1 MNAYTFDGKIAIV
14 TGAASG
20 IGYAISEQLLKNGAT
35 VLGADVNEEKLT
47 QLKEELGDSFIGV
60 KTDVTKSADQEAL
73 VKQAVEQFGQ
83 IDFAF
88 NVAGANKS
96 GTITDISEEDWRFT
110 TDLILHGVFLGMK
123 HQAAQ
128 MKKQNQGA
136 IVNISSLNAH
146 VPMYGG
152 AAYASA
158 KSAVEMLTKN
168 GALELARYNIRVNAI
183 LPGLVETPLT
193 TNFTEDKSL
202 NEAFMERIPMQ
213 RAATPTEIA
222 KPSIFL
228 VSEDASYI
236 NGTSLVVDGAWE
248 VSGYPDLS
256 KF

>member
-1 MNAYTFDGKIAIV
+1 MNAHSFNGKIAIV

-20 IGYAISEQLLKNGAT
+20 IGYAISEQLLENGAI
-35 VLGADVNEEKLT
+35 VFGADINEKKLS
-47 QLKEELGDSFIGV
+47 QLKAELGNNFIGV
-60 KTDVTKSADQEAL
+60 KTDVTNSADQEAL
-73 VKQAVEQFGQ
+73 VQQAVEKFDR

-88 NVAGANKS
+88 NVAGANKT

-128 MKKQNQGA
+128 MKKQNGGA
-136 IVNISSLNAH
+136 ILNISSLNAH

-168 GALELARYNIRVNAI
+168 GALELARYNIRVNAV

-193 TNFTEDKSL
+193 TDFTENKEMS
-202 NEAFMERIPMQ
+202 EAFMERIPMQ

-222 KPSIFL
+222 KPSLFL
-228 VSEDASYI
+228 VSEDASYV